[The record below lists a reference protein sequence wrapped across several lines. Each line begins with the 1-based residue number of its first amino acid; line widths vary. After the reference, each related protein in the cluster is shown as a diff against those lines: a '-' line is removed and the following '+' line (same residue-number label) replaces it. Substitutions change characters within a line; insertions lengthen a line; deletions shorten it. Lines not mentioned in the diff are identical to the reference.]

1 MLMAQSININSVNQI
16 RFTVWNN
23 LQMLMFM
30 EKYGGVSMFY
40 FYDYVH
46 HRLIKLTSLSLNSKS
61 EISLVSLIPKSQNP
75 ISESQNLTKIPS
87 KMHYT
92 FNFWRTQVEVI
103 FLPASLAA
111 QVRVFEF
118 WVLWLRPS
126 WPSPSPDLDLNLS
139 LTTFCRYL
147 CREFNNYD
155 KPVSET
161 SYCSAQACWFRS
173 LSIFNYRQ
181 ENVSSYEYKIMFI

>member
-1 MLMAQSININSVNQI
+1 MLMAQLININSVNQI

-46 HRLIKLTSLSLNSKS
+46 HRLIKLTSPSLNSKS

-75 ISESQNLTKIPS
+75 ISESQNLTKIPL
-87 KMHYT
+87 KIHYT
-92 FNFWRTQVEVI
+92 FYFWRTHVEVI
-103 FLPASLAA
+103 FLPASLTA

-118 WVLWLRPS
+118 LTLTW
-126 WPSPSPDLDLNLS
+126 PSPDLDLNLS

-147 CREFNNYD
+147 YREFNNYD

-161 SYCSAQACWFRS
+161 SYCSEQACWFRP

-181 ENVSSYEYKIMFI
+181 ENVSSLWV